1 MRVREPA
8 DVKPLRLLLR
18 HADAGIRGESKGA
31 DEWRALSPLGWVQAE
46 EVAAR
51 VGDLPILRI
60 MSSPSLRCRQTV
72 VPLARRLALDIEPC
86 SELAVDADPGQ
97 LVRFLQDPQTEA
109 AVLCTHRETLETLFT
124 QLALG
129 RTVVPEH
136 DSTMEMAA
144 TWLLRGAV
152 GDSSGVHLQYLPAQR
167 SGPGAAVPSPRA
179 DRCSTA
185 HRDGDARDVSRA
197 QLDRTVR

>member
-8 DVKPLRLLLR
+8 DAGPLRLLLR

-51 VGDLPILRI
+51 VGDLPILCI

-97 LVRFLQDPQTEA
+97 LVRFLRDPQTEA
-109 AVLCTHRETLETLFT
+109 APGVAE
-124 QLALG
+124 G
-129 RTVVPEH
+129 
-136 DSTMEMAA
+136 D
-144 TWLLRGAV
+144 GA
-152 GDSSGVHLQYLPAQR
+152 GEII
-167 SGPGAAVPSPRA
+167 RA
-179 DRCSTA
+179 
-185 HRDGDARDVSRA
+185 G
-197 QLDRTVR
+197 

>member
-8 DVKPLRLLLR
+8 DAGPLRLLLR

-31 DEWRALSPLGWVQAE
+31 DEWR
-46 EVAAR
+46 
-51 VGDLPILRI
+51 
-60 MSSPSLRCRQTV
+60 

-124 QLALG
+124 QVALG

-167 SGPGAAVPSPRA
+167 SGPGAAAPSPRA